1 MIGVGFFRS
10 KMVKVV
16 GTFLLAL
23 LFFVVHNHFNRYEKL
38 SSAFSFD
45 KNDFESVLH
54 QHQRTISNALY
65 DLVGRAA
72 NSKGNYGSCFKNGAF
87 HDYSFYVFSNDSLVA
102 WNNAMVPV
110 DSLKPGAFSKPILLF
125 PNGWFLV
132 QSHKRDSISAFGL
145 MRIRSGYFFENEYL
159 FESFH
164 PSFKFSSVPD
174 IVTTPLEDRFN
185 ISDRDGQYLFSL
197 RFNGLK
203 PLWGKSTFING
214 VAFILFVLFL
224 IVFGRN
230 ILKYYVMSISKSY
243 ALLLGLFF
251 LCIIYFSLLSIRFS
265 PALLGCSLLS
275 PSIYA
280 LAWWLPSLG
289 FFVILAFFV
298 FIWSLWFYRISDDFY
313 LFNRS
318 FCQKYSLVRPL
329 IYLLLSGLYFMLVN
343 MAVVLLVEHSNDL
356 SFFIE
361 PVDISVVSFSK
372 ILIIFLFLVSFVLVT
387 IRLLSFVK
395 TDLDYRLL
403 WLVLG
408 GIVVLGGLVTLFIG
422 HVFALVSTV
431 VFALFHFLLVY
442 FKREYKGT
450 IGYAM
455 LVGFAFLFS
464 LFFVLRISY
473 LTNVKEKRN
482 RKLLI
487 QNLSFRLM
495 REDDPVAEMFLQ
507 QIEKSIRTDAFL
519 QQHLAVSQFNNSAI
533 TEYLRKSYFEGY
545 FSRYDLQVIP
555 CNENSELL
563 ITGSNDSYN
572 CYNYFYS
579 MLASFGARIA
589 PSSSFYF
596 LKDGD
601 GRSSYFGE
609 FNFADS
615 SAAVFSRLFIEINS
629 KPYFVGMGYPELLT
643 NKGDRLNIEQ
653 YAGYSY
659 AKYVDGRLVSR
670 FGDYDYHLSSQW
682 VGTKEKQNFS
692 FFELEGYSHLLF
704 QSGTNQLVVLSYP
717 LLSIKHLMVNFS
729 FIFLVILLFSS
740 FLLSVVTTHRYR
752 FFQSRSI
759 QERIQ
764 FSFVVLLIFLLIT
777 MCVVSVVYS
786 LHEFELKNRMV
797 MSQKLR
803 SVMVDLQH
811 AIGHEEKL
819 NPSYTDYLNQ
829 LLQKSANV
837 FFTDVNLYG
846 TDGHLLGTSR
856 SELYAKGIVSPLINH
871 KAYYAMAIQEEPEFM
886 AKESIGSLNYLSGY
900 LPFYNYDNQL
910 LGYLNIPYFV
920 GNAELHQQISSIVV
934 AIINAYLFFIL
945 IAVGLAILI
954 SRRIASPLIA
964 IRESIK
970 KVQLGKSNAKIN
982 YSGSDEIGNLITEFN
997 RMLDE
1002 LAFSAEKLAASERE
1016 SAWREMAKQVA
1027 HEINNPLTPM
1037 KLSVQYLQKA
1047 WDEQRED
1054 YGRYMNRVTDTLIE
1068 QIDQLSVIAS
1078 EFSSF
1083 AKMPSMNPEYID
1095 VVHKIRSAMAL
1106 FDQSENIR
1114 FSFNTNGIDKAIVYA
1129 DGEQMGSVLNNL
1141 LKNAIQAIDHGR
1153 MGEIAITLKKTG
1165 KELRIS
1171 VSDNGHGIPSDIQEK
1186 MFKPNFTTK
1195 SRGMGLGLA
1204 IVKNIITGMQGSIWF
1219 ETMVGIGT
1227 TFHISIPLRE
1237 NDLNAC

>member
-1 MIGVGFFRS
+1 MEGVGFFRLKS
-10 KMVKVV
+10 VKVIV
-16 GTFLLAL
+16 TFLLAL
-23 LFFVVHNHFNRYEKL
+23 FFFVVHNHVNRYEKL

-45 KNDFESVLH
+45 KNGFESVLH
-54 QHQRTISNALY
+54 QHQRTINNTLY
-65 DLVGRAA
+65 ALVGHAA
-72 NSKGNYGSCFKNGAF
+72 KSKGNYANCFQNNSF
-87 HDYSFYVFSNDSLVA
+87 HDYSFYVFCNDSLVA
-102 WNNAMVPV
+102 WNNAMIPV
-110 DSLKPGAFSKPILLF
+110 DSIKPGILSKPVSLF
-125 PNGWFLV
+125 PNGWYLV
-132 QSHKRDSISAFGL
+132 QSHKSDSISAFGL

-159 FESFH
+159 FDSFH
-164 PSFKFSSVPD
+164 PSFRLTSIPD
-174 IVTTPLEDRFN
+174 IVTTPLEERFN
-185 ISDRDGQYLFSL
+185 VRDRDGGYLFSL

-203 PLWGKSTFING
+203 PLWGTSTFVNG
-214 VAFILFVLFL
+214 LAFILFVFFL

-230 ILKYYVMSISKSY
+230 ILKYFVMPISKSN
-243 ALLLGLFF
+243 ALLLGLLL

-275 PSIYA
+275 PTVYA

-298 FIWSLWFYRISDDFY
+298 FIWSLWFYRIFDDFF
-313 LFNRS
+313 LFNLS
-318 FCQKYSLVRPL
+318 FCHKRIMLKPL
-329 IYLLLSGLYFMLVN
+329 IYLCLSGFYFMLVN
-343 MAVVLLVEHSNDL
+343 LAIILLVEHSNDL

-372 ILIIFLFLVSFVLVT
+372 IFIIFLFLASFILVT
-387 IRLLSFVK
+387 DRLLSVLK
-395 TDLDYRLL
+395 SDLEFRSLL
-403 WLVLG
+403 MILSAIVGLG
-408 GIVVLGGLVTLFIG
+408 GIITLSSG
-422 HVFALVSTV
+422 HIYVLVSSS
-431 VFALFHFLLVY
+431 VFALFHLLLFY
-442 FKREYKGT
+442 IKRRYQGG

-473 LTNVKEKRN
+473 LTSVKEKRN
-482 RKLLI
+482 RMLLI

-507 QIEKSIRTDAFL
+507 QIEKNIRSDEFL
-519 QQHLAVSQFNNSAI
+519 QQHLTASEFNGPVI

-555 CNENSELL
+555 CSENSELL

-572 CYNYFYS
+572 CYRYFYS
-579 MLASFGARIA
+579 MLASFGTRIA
-589 PSSSFYF
+589 PASSFYF

-609 FNFADS
+609 FNYSDS
-615 SAAVFSRLFIEINS
+615 LSGNYSRLFIEINS

-653 YAGYSY
+653 YEGYSY
-659 AKYVDGRLVSR
+659 AKYVDGKLVSR
-670 FGDYDYHLSSQW
+670 FGDYNYHLSSQW
-682 VGTKEKQNFS
+682 IGALGKLNFP
-692 FFELEGYSHLLF
+692 FFEVDGYSHMLF
-704 QSGTNQLVVLSYP
+704 QSGNNQLVVLSYP
-717 LLSIKHLMVNFS
+717 LLSMKHLLVNFS
-729 FIFLVILLFSS
+729 FIFLVILFLSS
-740 FLLSVVTTHRYR
+740 FLLLVVSPHRYR
-752 FFQSRSI
+752 LFRSLSI

-764 FSFVVLLIFLLIT
+764 SSFVVLLIFLLIT

-786 LHEFELKNRMV
+786 LREFEMKNRMV

-819 NPSYTDYLNQ
+819 TSAYSDYLNQ

-846 TDGHLLGTSR
+846 TNGHLLGTSR
-856 SELYAKGIVSPLINH
+856 SELYSKGIVSPLINH
-871 KAYYAMAIQEEPEFM
+871 QAYYAMAIKEEPEYM
-886 AKESIGSLNYLSGY
+886 TNEGIGSLKYLSGY
-900 LPFYNYDNQL
+900 LPFYNYENQL

-920 GNAELHQQISSIVV
+920 GINSLHQQISSIVV

-970 KVQLGKSNAKIN
+970 NVQLGKSNAKIN

-1002 LAFSAEKLAASERE
+1002 LSFSAEKLAASERE

-1037 KLSVQYLQKA
+1037 KLSVQYLQRA

-1054 YGRYMNRVTDTLIE
+1054 YGKYMNRVTDTLIE

-1095 VVHKIRSAMAL
+1095 VVHKIKSAIAL

-1114 FSFNTNGIDKAIVYA
+1114 FTFNDNGAGKAVVYA

-1141 LKNAIQAIDHGR
+1141 LKNAIQSIDHGR
-1153 MGEIAITLKKTG
+1153 MGEISISLKKM
-1165 KELRIS
+1165 ESEVRIS
-1171 VSDNGHGIPSDIQEK
+1171 VADNGHGIPADIQEK

-1204 IVKNIITGMQGSIWF
+1204 IVKNIIIGMQGSIWF

-1237 NDLNAC
+1237 NETKA